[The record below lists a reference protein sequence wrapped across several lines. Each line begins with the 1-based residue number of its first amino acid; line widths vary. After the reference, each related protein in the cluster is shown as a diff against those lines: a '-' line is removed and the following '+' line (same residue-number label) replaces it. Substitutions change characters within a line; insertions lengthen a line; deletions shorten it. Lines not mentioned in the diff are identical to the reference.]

1 LTTARRI
8 VRFADALRM
17 LIIESGE
24 LRESRDVLRTNV
36 QGRKPKSPGR
46 DARGFV
52 LQQLASD
59 DQKRGPSGAPQ
70 LKR

>member
-52 LQQLASD
+52 LQ
-59 DQKRGPSGAPQ
+59 
-70 LKR
+70 